1 MTIAT
6 GAETMIQ
13 TIAFNTGRKYAANGQ
28 PISAAFDPETGTIA
42 FVDHARMIH
51 GVIRDRTRLSQAAV
65 MAAYDANAYK
75 MPHTMEDLALV
86 KVAHRMAP
94 APAPEPVRIKLEGR
108 IGGWQN

>member
-1 MTIAT
+1 
-6 GAETMIQ
+6 MIQ

-65 MAAYDANAYK
+65 MAHMTRTRTRCRTPWK
-75 MPHTMEDLALV
+75 TLP
-86 KVAHRMAP
+86 
-94 APAPEPVRIKLEGR
+94 
-108 IGGWQN
+108 